1 MKFVPLSQR
10 RDNSLHDMKNTW
22 LGYGYDYGLI
32 QLKTL
37 YPVLSSVTIL
47 SLPQQIRLLLMGTT
61 SKIESINR
69 MITISYKQYKNYKVV
84 DDLVGLG
91 L

>member
-1 MKFVPLSQR
+1 MAILESIC
-10 RDNSLHDMKNTW
+10 
-22 LGYGYDYGLI
+22 LI

-84 DDLVGLG
+84 NDYNLVNNEQQPS
-91 L
+91 